1 MVYLIHLCI
10 ILNDKFA
17 FHTFLLA
24 PDTDKSTFATGH
36 AHYGQLTHCLHVALI
51 VCGGSVFLI
60 LVLLFSTLGPSSFAT
75 ILMLKMVI
83 LL

>member
-24 PDTDKSTFATGH
+24 PDTDKSTFATSH
-36 AHYGQLTHCLHVALI
+36 AHYGQLIHYLHVALI
-51 VCGGSVFLI
+51 VCGGSVFDPC
-60 LVLLFSTLGPSSFAT
+60 FAFQYFGPSSFAT